1 MTAPSITT
9 SPEVMSAEEEA
20 ELRSVV
26 REIGT
31 KFGPEYFAQVSS
43 SGGKATELWDALAD
57 GGFLGVNLPE
67 EYGGGGM
74 GLTALS
80 IVSEEL
86 AAAGCPLIMLIISPA
101 IAGSVLARHGND
113 EQKDHWLRMIAS
125 ATGKVAFAVTEP
137 DAGSNSHNIA
147 TTARRDGDDF
157 VINGTKVY
165 ISALDEAAGLLVV
178 ARTGTDEATGRAR
191 LSLFVVDADAPGI
204 TRQPMDMYL
213 EMPDTQFS
221 VFLDDVRVPASRMVG
236 QEGQGLRAVFD
247 GLNPERVIIASIAAG
262 LGRYAVDKATRYATE
277 RVVWGQPI
285 GSHQGLAHPLAEAYM
300 NLEASR
306 LMIRRAAALYD
317 AGEEAG
323 AAANMAKFLAA
334 EAGFRCMDQAI
345 AVHGGSGFTK
355 EVGLGGLFT
364 LSRLFK
370 TAPISR
376 EMILNFVSQHTLGL
390 PRSY

>member
-1 MTAPSITT
+1 MTTQ
-9 SPEVMSAEEEA
+9 EEA
-20 ELRSVV
+20 ELRAVV
-26 REIGT
+26 AAIGA
-31 KFGPEYFAQVSS
+31 KFGPDYFTRISE
-43 SGGKATELWDALAD
+43 SGQKATELWDALAD

-101 IAGSVLARHGND
+101 IAGSVLARHGSP
-113 EQKDHWLRMIAS
+113 EQKDLWLRMIAT

-137 DAGSNSHNIA
+137 DAGSNSHQIA
-147 TTARRDGDDF
+147 TSARRDGDGF
-157 VINGTKVY
+157 IINGQKVF

-178 ARTGTDEATGRAR
+178 ARTGTDEATGRAQ

-204 TRQPMDMYL
+204 TRRAMDMNL
-213 EMPDTQFS
+213 VMPDSQFS
-221 VFLDDVRVPASRMVG
+221 VFFDDVRVPASRMVG
-236 QEGQGLRAVFD
+236 QEGRGLQAVFD

-262 LGRYAVDKATRYATE
+262 LGRYAVDKATRYANE
-277 RVVWGQPI
+277 RVVWGRPI
-285 GSHQGLAHPLAEAYM
+285 GAHQGLAHPLAEAYM
-300 NLEASR
+300 HLEASR
-306 LMIRRAAALYD
+306 LMIRRACALYD

-334 EAGFRCMDQAI
+334 DAGFACMDQAV

-355 EVGLGGLFT
+355 EVGLGGLMT

-376 EMILNFVSQHTLGL
+376 EMILNFVSQHALGL
-390 PRSY
+390 PKSY